1 MKKLFKIALGI
12 ILIIIFIIIITSI
25 SIYNFGWN
33 SKPVKSDTAIILGCQ
48 VYGSEPSPFLKWRC
62 DEGLRLYKDG
72 IVSKIIVSGGK
83 GQGENISEAQAM
95 KVYLVSKGMDESDI
109 IIEDKSASTAANL
122 INSNK
127 IMKQYNLKTA
137 VIVSNK
143 YHLKRAS
150 LIAKSLGINASY
162 SGVFVTPYKNHE
174 YYGFIREIPAL
185 MKYYIVKVYS
195 LVK

>member
-1 MKKLFKIALGI
+1 MKKLFKIAVGI
-12 ILIIIFIIIITSI
+12 IIIMIFIIIITSI
-25 SIYNFGWN
+25 SIYNFGWK

-48 VYGSEPSPFLKWRC
+48 VYGSVPSPFLMWRC

-72 IVSKIIVSGGK
+72 VVSKIIVSGGK

-95 KVYLVSKGMDESDI
+95 KIYLISKGMDESDV
-109 IIEDKSASTAANL
+109 IIEDESASTAANL
-122 INSNK
+122 INSSR
-127 IMKQYNLKTA
+127 IMKQFDLKSA

-150 LIAKSLGINASY
+150 LIAKSLDINASY

-195 LVK
+195 FIK